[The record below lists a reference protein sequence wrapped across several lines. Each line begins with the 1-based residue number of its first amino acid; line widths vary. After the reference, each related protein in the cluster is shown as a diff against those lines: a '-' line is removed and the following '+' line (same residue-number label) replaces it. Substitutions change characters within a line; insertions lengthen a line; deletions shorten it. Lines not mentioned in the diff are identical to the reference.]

1 MEKNPQSEH
10 PNIHLVSGFAE
21 CQRQH
26 FLATP
31 VDSEVTEGQSAVLGC
46 RVGNQIGQVQWT
58 KDGLTLGESL
68 SFSLELIRIWFII
81 MNTAAA
87 PMSDKATKCWAFVVL
102 NSVTEQNTLITPK
115 KMNNERIKSSV
126 VQVLTDTC
134 RALIATSSLAM
145 ILTADSIF
153 RCGDIFCD
161 TSLDN
166 IEDACM
172 VNSFIYP
179 WLQVVNA
186 TKGDEAK
193 YECQVGPGRGNPPIR
208 ASAFLTVNCKQ
219 ILICINSGSGPDD
232 ESKLQGSSWITTQ
245 IFSVPPTNIQILNHL
260 SGSRIEVKE
269 NEEIEIACKVS
280 NAKPKARISWFRNN
294 VAFNP
299 GLGKLKSQDEF
310 DFSKSSKS
318 ELDLALVMLS
328 YWNKTPWR
336 NKIQIVPIIS
346 QALVNFGLVL
356 NFLCHSWLKFKLGRF
371 SWNVFNASYWVWVES
386 LNHFFANL

>member
-1 MEKNPQSEH
+1 
-10 PNIHLVSGFAE
+10 
-21 CQRQH
+21 
-26 FLATP
+26 
-31 VDSEVTEGQSAVLGC
+31 
-46 RVGNQIGQVQWT
+46 
-58 KDGLTLGESL
+58 
-68 SFSLELIRIWFII
+68 
-81 MNTAAA
+81 
-87 PMSDKATKCWAFVVL
+87 
-102 NSVTEQNTLITPK
+102 
-115 KMNNERIKSSV
+115 
-126 VQVLTDTC
+126 
-134 RALIATSSLAM
+134 M
-145 ILTADSIF
+145 IYLW
-153 RCGDIFCD
+153 C
-161 TSLDN
+161 
-166 IEDACM
+166 
-172 VNSFIYP
+172 
-179 WLQVVNA
+179 QVVNA

-310 DFSKSSKS
+310 DLSKSSKS
-318 ELDLALVMLS
+318 GARALVMLS
-328 YWNKTPWR
+328 FWNKTPWR

-356 NFLCHSWLKFKLGRF
+356 NFLCHSWLKFKLGQIFLECVQRQSLGL
-371 SWNVFNASYWVWVES
+371 SWKFKS
-386 LNHFFANL
+386 LLRQPVVKGNHRTFPGNQTKSI